1 MSKLKHLI
9 QFLLGLLSY
18 LMDIILQFVP
28 RDRHKWVY
36 GASGG
41 FRDNPKYL
49 YLQANYEHPE
59 INSIWIGRVK
69 SDVFYLRSRGLN
81 ACYYLSLKGLYH
93 TMTAGVA
100 ICDHQLGN
108 INCFLLGGAYY
119 VNLWHGSSVKRV
131 RWQNTDAFVKE
142 YHLRNKEEMRTSFVF
157 RMMLYQVL
165 FKRPDFCL
173 TPSTIQAKEF
183 FAPMMDMPLDN
194 CVVGVF
200 PRSLLLIA
208 GKGSALDFIRKNEN
222 QETLEFVER
231 LNKFNKVYIYMP
243 TWRRTKSDFIAAS
256 GIDWEKLN
264 ESLNKKNELLI
275 LKLHPHTKLNMDA
288 ITNYSNLMIYQKNSD
303 VYTVL
308 PFIDCLIT
316 DYSSIYTDFLMM
328 NKEIILYIFDYEDY
342 VHNSND
348 LGDYDKYYVGK
359 RAYDFNQLLHI
370 IESGKDCHVPQDK
383 YHELME
389 FFWDNNRHQIDI
401 VEEVKKR
408 ISL

>member
-18 LMDIILQFVP
+18 LMDIVLQFMP

-49 YLQANYEHPE
+49 YLQANDEHPE
-59 INSIWIGRVK
+59 INSIWIGRFK
-69 SDVFYLRSRGLN
+69 SDVLYLRSRGLS
-81 ACYYLSLKGLYH
+81 AYYWHTFKGFYH

-108 INCFLLGGAYY
+108 INSFLLGGAYY

-142 YHLRNKEEMRTSFVF
+142 YHLRNKEEMRTSFTF

-165 FKRPDFCL
+165 FKGPDFCL

-183 FAPMMDMPLDN
+183 FAPMMDIPLES
-194 CVVGVF
+194 CMVGVF
-200 PRSLLLIA
+200 PRSKLLIA
-208 GKGSALDFIRKNEN
+208 GKECALDFIRKNEN
-222 QETLEFVER
+222 QETLKFVEG
-231 LNKFNKVYIYMP
+231 LKKFNKVYIYMP
-243 TWRRTKSDFIAAS
+243 TWRRSKSDFIAAS
-256 GIDWEKLN
+256 GIDWKKLN
-264 ESLNKKNELLI
+264 DCLNKKNELLI
-275 LKLHPHTKLNMDA
+275 LKLHPHTKLNIDA
-288 ITNYSNLMIYQKNSD
+288 ISKYSNLMIYPKNSD

-328 NKEIILYIFDYEDY
+328 NKEIILFVFDYDDY
-342 VHNSND
+342 VQNSND
-348 LGDYDKYYVGK
+348 LENYDKYYIGK
-359 RAYDFNQLLHI
+359 RTYNFGELLHVI
-370 IESGKDCHVPQDK
+370 DSGEDCHVPQDK
-383 YHELME
+383 YHELMG
-389 FFWDNNRHQIDI
+389 FFWDNNRHNIDI

-408 ISL
+408 IGI

>member
-1 MSKLKHLI
+1 MSSLKHLI

-18 LMDIILQFVP
+18 LMDIVLQFMS
-28 RDRHKWVY
+28 RDKQKWVY

-69 SDVFYLRSRGLN
+69 SDVSNLRSRGLN
-81 ACYYLSLKGLYH
+81 AYYYLSLKGLYH
-93 TMTAGVA
+93 TITAGVA

-108 INCFLLGGAYY
+108 INSFLLGGAYY

-131 RWQNTDAFVKE
+131 RWQNPDAFIKE
-142 YHLRNKEEMRTSFVF
+142 YHLRNKEEMRTSFTF
-157 RMMLYQVL
+157 RMMLYHVL

-183 FAPMMDMPLDN
+183 FAPMMDMPLKN
-194 CVVGVF
+194 CVPGVF
-200 PRSLLLIA
+200 PRSQLLIA
-208 GKGSALDFIRKNEN
+208 GKESALDFIRKNED
-222 QETLEFVER
+222 QETLKFVEG
-231 LNKFNKVYIYMP
+231 LKKFDKVYIYMP
-243 TWRRTKSDFIAAS
+243 TWRRSKNDFIAAS

-288 ITNYSNLMIYQKNSD
+288 ITNYSNLMIYHKNSD
-303 VYTVL
+303 VYAVL

-328 NKEIILYIFDYEDY
+328 NKEIILFIFDFEDY

-359 RAYDFNQLLHI
+359 RAYDFHQLLHI
-370 IESGKDCHVPQDK
+370 IESGEDCHVPQDK
-383 YHELME
+383 YNELME

-408 ISL
+408 IQL